1 MLLKL
6 SSANKFTKNVKFRI
20 LKQTTVKLSKHCD
33 MKQFC
38 GYLLFYQKILYFYI
52 KSFFWQFMA
61 PDILYKD
68 FYKKT
73 CFHKIIRRTG
83 RSNACVCS
91 YYAFENTRL
100 YIHLLK
106 SG

>member
-6 SSANKFTKNVKFRI
+6 SSANEFTKNVKFRL

-68 FYKKT
+68 FCKKT
-73 CFHKIIRRTG
+73 AFIRLSAARADQTPAYVHIMPLKIHGCIFT
-83 RSNACVCS
+83 
-91 YYAFENTRL
+91 F
-100 YIHLLK
+100 
-106 SG
+106 